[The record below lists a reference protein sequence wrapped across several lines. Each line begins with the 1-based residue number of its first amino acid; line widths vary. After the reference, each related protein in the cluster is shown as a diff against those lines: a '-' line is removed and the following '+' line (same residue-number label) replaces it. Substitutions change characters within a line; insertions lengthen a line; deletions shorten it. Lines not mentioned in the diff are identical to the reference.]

1 MPLLYRI
8 LMRLA
13 AVATV
18 LGFVL
23 GVLGAIAMSGLNDFW
38 NEWPL
43 LILLALIPAAA
54 LYALAWI
61 VRPPLD
67 RASLR
72 RLWRE

>member
-13 AVATV
+13 VAWAVLVGGLLMVVAVANGTV
-18 LGFVL
+18 TTAAWGLVSIVVGAPAVL
-23 GVLGAIAMSGLNDFW
+23 LCAIAW
-38 NEWPL
+38 A
-43 LILLALIPAAA
+43 I
-54 LYALAWI
+54 
-61 VRPPLD
+61 RPPRD